1 MTYGLFITYG
11 HPELMG
17 MSSMAG
23 DENGHRAIELMRML
37 PRLCRTRI
45 SRVRDLGPA
54 EPVASVFQRALE
66 LSPNSADAHGWYAH
80 LLVREGQYDEG
91 FAEVETAIE
100 IDPLAPGR
108 RMGTAMNGLS
118 SRRYDVVIREA
129 QGALA
134 LQPTV
139 DVSRFYE
146 ALAYLLTRRF
156 DDCLNVL
163 GDTFPGLRAMC
174 QHSRGNE
181 TAAMQIIDSLKSAL
195 GSASEPRNQAEMVL
209 YRDIAMFYAWVGNV
223 GEALSWF
230 EPAFAW
236 SHNAV
241 I

>member
-1 MTYGLFITYG
+1 MYK
-11 HPELMG
+11 
-17 MSSMAG
+17 
-23 DENGHRAIELMRML
+23 R
-37 PRLCRTRI
+37 
-45 SRVRDLGPA
+45 
-54 EPVASVFQRALE
+54 Q
-66 LSPNSADAHGWYAH
+66 
-80 LLVREGQYDEG
+80 QYDEG

-241 I
+241 QFEVMKSGIFDRVSEDPEFQSSLERIHTRARERLLQEIDR

>member
-1 MTYGLFITYG
+1 
-11 HPELMG
+11 
-17 MSSMAG
+17 
-23 DENGHRAIELMRML
+23 
-37 PRLCRTRI
+37 
-45 SRVRDLGPA
+45 
-54 EPVASVFQRALE
+54 
-66 LSPNSADAHGWYAH
+66 
-80 LLVREGQYDEG
+80 
-91 FAEVETAIE
+91 
-100 IDPLAPGR
+100 
-108 RMGTAMNGLS
+108 MNGLAA
-118 SRRYDVVIREA
+118 RRYDVVIREA

-181 TAAMQIIDSLKSAL
+181 AEAMQIVDSLKSAL

-236 SHNAV
+236 SHNAIQFEV
-241 I
+241 MNSGVFDRVTEDQDFQSSLERIRARIRERLLEAVAG